1 MLRSLLVGI
10 LFAFTRI
17 QFDTV
22 CDVINSLV
30 EWILP
35 DSVWQAQQ
43 ESQVEKTRKGKE
55 KVDEK
60 MKKRGWIASRN
71 ADCEPAS

>member
-10 LFAFTRI
+10 FLAFTQI

-22 CDVINSLV
+22 CDVINSSA
-30 EWILP
+30 EWIFP
-35 DSVWQAQQ
+35 DSVWQAQESRMLKRQ
-43 ESQVEKTRKGKE
+43 EK

-60 MKKRGWIASRN
+60 ISRRGGVVASRN
-71 ADCEPAS
+71 ADCEPA